1 MSELNFNQNSTIKE
15 LVDLSFQLAI
25 GLNQTT
31 ITTEHILC
39 VLIQIPKIKSF
50 LESNSIDT
58 QTISKD
64 ILNYIKTN
72 SKYLSNQL
80 FENQPGMMVGQITAI
95 VQKMIISITSTAKS
109 NNREV
114 EYYDCFKAIL
124 ENKDS
129 YASYFMMKYGL
140 DEDLIKRMSQTSDC
154 SSDTT
159 QSALSEYC
167 VNLNEKM
174 KKNNDP
180 LIGRENELF
189 SIAHTLAK
197 KKKSNVLMV
206 GEPGC
211 GKTQCIE
218 GLAHNINIGKVPK
231 SLKNKIIYSLDIGG
245 VLAGCRYR
253 GDFEE
258 KIKNVIAGLVGNPNA
273 ILFIDEAHQITSG
286 EGNSGGGIGFAT
298 MLKPELSRGNI
309 KVIAATTWEG
319 YRQTFEK
326 DTALMRRFRVLN
338 IDEPS
343 ASESILILNGL
354 KESLET
360 FHKCKITSDAIK
372 SAVDL
377 SIRYQANRKL
387 PDKAID
393 IIDSACARVQISTKR
408 KKIVDKF
415 SIISEISELTG
426 IPIKDNDS
434 KTNNN
439 DILNIAKTLSSKVFH
454 QDKAIETVA
463 ESLIIAQSGLRD
475 TSKPIFSGLLTGPSG
490 SGKTFLSKQ
499 IAVYLNMTL
508 LKYDMSEFQEKHA
521 LSRLIGAPPGYVGFG
536 DGSTGEGQ
544 LVNDIIKNPNSV
556 ILFDEME
563 KAHPDIFTVL
573 LQLLDEGKITSTTGK
588 VADCK
593 NTIVLLCSN
602 LGSKESAKAKLGF
615 NLSDSGK
622 SESSK
627 AVESFL
633 QTELRGRITAIVE
646 FNKLDDIS
654 LRKIVC
660 ARIGDIETLLNDRN
674 IKIIPSEKLID
685 HILSLNTDLQYGA
698 RKIAKLVDSVIK
710 YPLSMDLLKGNIS
723 NDSTIN
729 LDWIGDKLVITPS
742 ITTINISKKVKLVT
756 V

>member
-1 MSELNFNQNSTIKE
+1 MAELNFQQNSIIKNI
-15 LVDLSFQLAI
+15 VDSAFQLAI

-31 ITTEHILC
+31 ITTEHFLYVI
-39 VLIQIPKIKSF
+39 IQTPKIKSF
-50 LESNSIDT
+50 LGDQSIDT
-58 QTISKD
+58 QSLLND
-64 ILNYIKTN
+64 ILNYIKSQ
-72 SKYLSNQL
+72 SKILSNQM
-80 FENQPGMMVGQITAI
+80 FVDNQPGVMVGQITATL
-95 VQKMIISITSTAKS
+95 QKMIISVSTLAKS

-114 EYYDCFKAIL
+114 EYYDFIKVML
-124 ENKDS
+124 ENKES
-129 YASYFMMKYGL
+129 YAAYFIGKYGI
-140 DEDLIKRMSQTSDC
+140 DAEVIKKMSQNSSC
-154 SSDTT
+154 SSDPA
-159 QSALSEYC
+159 QSSLSEYC

-174 KKNNDP
+174 KKSPEP
-180 LIGRENELF
+180 LVGREPELF

-206 GEPGC
+206 GDAGV
-211 GKTQCIE
+211 GKTAIIE

-231 SLKNKIIYSLDIGG
+231 PLKNKIIYSLDIGN

-258 KIKNVIAGLVGNPNA
+258 KIKNVIIALVATPKA

-286 EGNSGGGIGFAT
+286 EGNSGGGIGFAA

-319 YRQTFEK
+319 YRQSFEK

-338 IDEPS
+338 VDEPT
-343 ASESILILNGL
+343 ANESISILNGL
-354 KESLET
+354 KEGLEN
-360 FHKCKITSDAIK
+360 FHKCKITDDAIK
-372 SAVDL
+372 SAVEL

-393 IIDSACARVQISTKR
+393 IIDSACARTQVLNKR
-408 KKIVDKF
+408 KKIVDKMA
-415 SIISEISELTG
+415 IINEITEITG
-426 IPIKDNDS
+426 IPVKDNDS
-434 KTNNN
+434 KTSNK

-463 ESLIIAQSGLRD
+463 ESLIIAQSGLRNPE
-475 TSKPIFSGLLTGPSG
+475 KPIGSFLMTGPSG

-499 IAVYLNMTL
+499 IASNMNMTL
-508 LKYDMSEFQEKHA
+508 LKYDMSEFQEKHSLA
-521 LSRLIGAPPGYVGFG
+521 RLIGAPPGYVGFG
-536 DGSTGEGQ
+536 DGGTGEGQ

-563 KAHPDIFTVL
+563 KAHPDVFTVL

-593 NTIVLLCSN
+593 NTIVVLCSN
-602 LGSKESAKAKLGF
+602 LGSKESSKLKLGF

-627 AVESFL
+627 AVDAFL
-633 QTELRGRITAIVE
+633 LTELRGRITAIVE
-646 FNKLDDIS
+646 FNKLDEIS
-654 LRKIVC
+654 LRKIVG
-660 ARIGDIETLLNDRN
+660 ARISDIETLLTDRN

-685 HILSLNTDLQYGA
+685 RILSLNTDSQYGA

-710 YPLSMDLLKGNIS
+710 FPLSMELLNGNVS
-723 NDSTIN
+723 NDSTIT
-729 LDWIGDKLVITPS
+729 LDWNDKLVIAAP
-742 ITTINISKKVKLVT
+742 ITTVKLPKKVKLPIV
-756 V
+756 